1 MVVAERDERRH
12 LAVQGAI
19 ALDLVLIAAGMAVE
33 KVAVVDPN
41 VLVVLLQADVVAF
54 VRIDIHDAQVA
65 DFHILSI
72 LDADAPA
79 VYRSIVTDT
88 FHRHVGRFGLAE
100 INHHVALHKRIRIR
114 HIANEAQVERSRLV
128 ALLVAIQDAL
138 EALASILCALG
149 IHGHIHRH
157 RIFGALGNIN
167 YGGSVLKRTVSLVGT
182 RNTAIAERKTSSV
195 MSFDRQRFRGC
206 RSGFLAAFYRRD
218 LERVATGLEANHV
231 HTVLGTVFT
240 DELGIHFNIVCTSA
254 RIIDVVAIGT
264 IRCPFGIGRF

>member
-1 MVVAERDERRH
+1 MVVAERNVGGH
-12 LAVQGAI
+12 FAVQSTI
-19 ALDLVLIAAGMAVE
+19 AFDLVLITAGMAVE
-33 KVAVVDPN
+33 KVVVVYPH
-41 VLVVLLQADVVAF
+41 VLVVLLQANVVTF

-157 RIFGALGNIN
+157 RIFGTLGNIN
-167 YGGSVLKRTVSLVGT
+167 YGGSGLKRTVSLVGT
-182 RNTAIAERKTSSV
+182 RNTAIAKRKTSSI
-195 MSFDRQRFRGC
+195 MSFDRQRIRGC

-218 LERVATGLEANHV
+218 LKRVVTRLEANHID
-231 HTVLGTVFT
+231 TVLGTVFA
-240 DELGIHFNIVCTSA
+240 DERSIHLDVTSTSA

-264 IRCPFGIGRF
+264 IRCPFGISRF